1 MAPADPNAS
10 PPVAGLWTKPA
21 PGKLVGPGHS
31 AGDLLEAYEWDVL
44 ECAEGVLRVGAH
56 LPDRLR
62 NPQGQLFGGF
72 TPTYVDFLALHTYW
86 AGREPTPGRP
96 WLATVNMR
104 IDYYAPVRSDRF
116 EIEGRVVNRRG
127 SMTYIETRFF
137 DPEGEMLVYAYTTL
151 KGV

>member
-56 LPDRLR
+56 LPDRLGW
-62 NPQGQLFGGF
+62 QG
-72 TPTYVDFLALHTYW
+72 TAHRAPLHLMRGDGK
-86 AGREPTPGRP
+86 AVKRP
-96 WLATVNMR
+96 
-104 IDYYAPVRSDRF
+104 
-116 EIEGRVVNRRG
+116 
-127 SMTYIETRFF
+127 
-137 DPEGEMLVYAYTTL
+137 
-151 KGV
+151 